1 MSESASKNPA
11 ASKCLTAPQ
20 AVLEYVREMERQDG
34 KRRLLHLA
42 KHVCDVAAERF
53 QRDEPPSDL
62 FRLKSF
68 DAYVV
73 SLDLRRSTD
82 MMLLAKDAN
91 HFAAFMR
98 SVFDELGYIIKAN
111 FGVIEKFTGD
121 GLLAY
126 FPVGFSGPHAGYR
139 AVKACDE
146 TLDFF
151 TSHYD
156 RRRSHFNCVLEDFGL
171 SAGIDF
177 GEVQLREIT
186 ETPSLLGK
194 PVAFACRLS
203 SGPSGDILVNQ
214 SAYDHIQQSCP
225 GGVCFETVS
234 LDIKH
239 LGKIAC
245 YRVKKQDIAFPL
257 KNPDWYEGTPLAND

>member
-1 MSESASKNPA
+1 MSESASKSPA
-11 ASKCLTAPQ
+11 SSKPLTAPQ
-20 AVLEYVREMERQDG
+20 AVLEYVRETERQDG
-34 KRRLLHLA
+34 KRRRLHLA
-42 KHVCDVAAERF
+42 KYVCDEAAERF
-53 QRDEPPSDL
+53 HRDEPPSDL
-62 FRLKSF
+62 FRLRSF

-82 MMLLAKDAN
+82 MMLLAKNAD

-98 SVFDELGYIIKAN
+98 SAFNELGDIIKTN
-111 FGVIEKFTGD
+111 LGVIEKFTGD

-139 AVKACDE
+139 AVQACVAS
-146 TLDFF
+146 LNFF
-151 TSHYD
+151 TSHYH

-186 ETPSLLGK
+186 ETPSLLGR
-194 PVAFACRLS
+194 PVVFACRLAA
-203 SGPSGDILVNQ
+203 GPCGDILVNQ
-214 SAYDHIQQSCP
+214 SAYDHLQDSCP
-225 GGVCFETVS
+225 GVVCFENVS
-234 LDIKH
+234 LETKH
-239 LGKIAC
+239 LGSLAC

-257 KNPDWYEGTPLAND
+257 KNPDWYDGAPLAND